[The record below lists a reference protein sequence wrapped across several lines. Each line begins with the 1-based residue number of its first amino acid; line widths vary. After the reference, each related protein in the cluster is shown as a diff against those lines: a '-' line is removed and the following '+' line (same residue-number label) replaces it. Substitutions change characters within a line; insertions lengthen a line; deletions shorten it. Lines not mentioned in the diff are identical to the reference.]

1 MIERNRN
8 IVGIIFAMIASLAL
22 ACVSIRIWEI
32 DINIPIGSYGDGV
45 LATTI
50 FKSIYENGWM
60 GAYFCDS
67 LGAPDVASLIDTPF
81 FDNGMIAIACV
92 LSKILPNANMV
103 FYVDYLMTYVL
114 AAVSMYLLL
123 NCMTKDVILK
133 IILSISFAIT
143 PYHFYRGMGHITLSH
158 YYVVPIAIY
167 LALVI
172 YEEAFCYAIPEKYRN
187 KKLKSVGLYLG
198 CIVLGMSNVYYAY
211 FGVLCMGIALLL
223 KLVKTRTVT
232 VLYKEALLIYTVLA
246 SVFVGLLPKLI
257 YAAKYGANTM
267 AGVRGQWEV
276 EIYAL
281 KIIQLL
287 LPCSYN
293 RVKLLADLNAK
304 YSSYQY
310 NINENS
316 FASLGIIATIGF
328 LMACYSVICLVAK
341 RENKDDRKNF
351 LSFLILFLVL
361 YSMAG
366 GFGAFINY
374 FITPEIRC
382 LNRTSIVIVCISL
395 CIVSLLWD
403 GIGKKKRILK
413 DTVFAAILV
422 FSMYSEIMV
431 MGSGWQVQ
439 AKNENAV
446 LNKFFAE
453 VEKSAGEDG
462 MIYELPFMIFP
473 ETNAINEM
481 QDYEP
486 AIGYLYTTN
495 LKWSYGGIRGR
506 NTTAQNLLID
516 DGFSERFLYRIK
528 EAGFNGVYIDTKG
541 YADRGVAIIDFYSNY
556 MGLTPI
562 VSDDNWLYY
571 YDISNVKI
579 SEEVNHPWYQYV
591 NEFIHKN
598 GLRIG
603 EKEKEN
609 VLSKLAKESSSA
621 SQTVYKWLMMAGY
634 EVDIYEAKDY
644 VRFLYNEFLTRE
656 PSQDEMNLW
665 LEQIDNGLEY
675 EEVLGGFLYS
685 DEFKSSHQIQ

>member
-22 ACVSIRIWEI
+22 ACVSIIILEI
-32 DINIPIGSYGDGV
+32 YINIPIGSYGDGV

-634 EVDIYEAKDY
+634 EVDSYEAKDY

>member
-621 SQTVYKWLMMAGY
+621 SQTVYKWLMMSGY
-634 EVDIYEAKDY
+634 EGDSYEAKDY

>member
-8 IVGIIFAMIASLAL
+8 IVGIIFAMIASLAR

-67 LGAPDVASLIDTPF
+67 LGAPDVASLIDTPY

-328 LMACYSVICLVAK
+328 LLACYSVICLVAK

-634 EVDIYEAKDY
+634 EVDSYEAKDY